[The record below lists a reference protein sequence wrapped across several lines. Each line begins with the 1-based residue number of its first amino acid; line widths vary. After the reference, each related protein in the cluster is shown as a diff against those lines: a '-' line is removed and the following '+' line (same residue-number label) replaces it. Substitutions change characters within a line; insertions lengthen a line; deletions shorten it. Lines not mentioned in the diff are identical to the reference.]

1 MLAKKNGKKRPPN
14 GWHLFCKEQRPVL
27 VSHFFRIMILF
38 FLDDKNMMKRR
49 KPYLD
54 QAKELN
60 VSQLIYLLI

>member
-1 MLAKKNGKKRPPN
+1 MLAKKNGKKRPPT
-14 GWHLFCKEQRPVL
+14 GWHLFCKEQLPVL
-27 VSHFFRIMILF
+27 VSCFLIWLILF